1 MVQSRAVASALLAAV
16 VTVALAGCNF
26 PGGDILPRKYD
37 PSDGVGTNLGDLD
50 IRNAMLITDDG
61 SSASLVVSVVN
72 TSDDDQN
79 LSVQYDSDAATATS
93 GRADATVA
101 VAAHS
106 IVTLGFGTEQQ
117 LVLADIDTE
126 PGALFPVY
134 FQSGSSEGQELQ
146 VPVLPPALQ
155 EYSTL
160 TPSPTPTP
168 TPVPVPAPVITPAP
182 TPIATPTDGT
192 VPGNGDSGDTST
204 GDSVTSGEDSQNDA
218 G

>member
-1 MVQSRAVASALLAAV
+1 VVQSRAVASALLAAV

-26 PGGDILPRKYD
+26 LGGDILPRKYD
-37 PSDGVGTNLGDLD
+37 PSDGVGTSLGDLD
-50 IRNAMLITDDG
+50 VRNALLVTDGEG
-61 SSASLVVSVVN
+61 STASLVVSVVN

-79 LSVQYDSDAATATS
+79 LSVQYESDAATATS

-134 FQSGSSEGQELQ
+134 FQSGSSEGKELQ
-146 VPVLPPALQ
+146 VPVLPPALM

-168 TPVPVPAPVITPAP
+168 VPVPTPVITPVP
-182 TPIATPTDGT
+182 TPLATPTDGT
-192 VPGNGDSGDTST
+192 VPGDGDSGDTST
-204 GDSVTSGEDSQNDA
+204 GDSVTSGGDSEDDA